1 MRAATI
7 DRYGGPEVITI
18 ADVARPEPGLGQ
30 VLIRVRAAGVG
41 NWDALIREHKS
52 VVAQFLPLTLG
63 SDLSGVVHSVGPCVT
78 DFQPGD
84 EVYGATNPDF
94 VGAYADYAIASAD
107 MIASKPKALSFIEA
121 ASAPVVAVTAWQ
133 MLFEYAQLSA
143 GQTAL
148 IQGGAGNVG
157 AYAVQLARHAGIRV
171 LAAAGPSDRDY
182 VSGLGADE
190 VIDYT
195 SQSFEDAVHEVDA
208 VIDTV
213 GGETRRRSYAVL
225 RKGGRLVSAVSP
237 ISADGPIR
245 NDVRSMFFIVSVT
258 KSRLDLLSP
267 LFESGSLKTDVG
279 PVLPLEEVRTAHLML
294 AGMPHKRGRIV
305 LDLGLGAADSLSY

>member
-1 MRAATI
+1 MRAAII

-18 ADVARPEPGLGQ
+18 SELPRPDPTEGH

-41 NWDALIREHKS
+41 YWDALIREHQS
-52 VVAQFLPLTLG
+52 VVAQSLPLTLG
-63 SDLSGVVHSVGPCVT
+63 SDLSGVVHSVGPGVT

-133 MLFEYAQLSA
+133 MLFEYAQMRA

-148 IQGGAGNVG
+148 VQGGAGNVG

-171 LAAAGPSDRDY
+171 IATAGPADRDY
-182 VSGLGADE
+182 VSELGADQ

-195 SQSFEDAVHEVDA
+195 AQKFEDAVHEVDA

-213 GGETRRRSYAVL
+213 GGETRKRSYAAL
-225 RKGGRLVSAVSP
+225 RKGGTLVSAVSP
-237 ISADGPIR
+237 ISADGPLR
-245 NDVRSMFFIVSVT
+245 DDVKGMFFIVSVT
-258 KSRLDLLSP
+258 RGRLDLLSP
-267 LFESGSLKTDVG
+267 LFESGRLKADVG
-279 PVLPLEEVRTAHLML
+279 PVLPLEEVGAAHLML

-305 LDLGLGAADSLSY
+305 LDLSLGS

>member
-7 DRYGGPEVITI
+7 NRYGGPEVITI
-18 ADVARPEPGLGQ
+18 MDVPRPQPGEGQ
-30 VLIRVRAAGVG
+30 ALVRVHAAGIG
-41 NWDALIREHKS
+41 NWDALIREGKS
-52 VVAQFLPLTLG
+52 VVAQSLPLTLG
-63 SDLSGVVHSVGPCVT
+63 SDLSGVVHSVGPGVA
-78 DFQPGD
+78 DFHPGD

-107 MIASKPKALSFIEA
+107 MIATKPKALSFVDA

-133 MLFEYAQLSA
+133 MLFEYAQLRS
-143 GQTAL
+143 GQMVL

-157 AYAVQLARHAGIRV
+157 AYAVQLAKHAGIRV
-171 LAAAGPSDRDY
+171 IATVGPADRDY

-195 SQSFEDAVHEVDA
+195 SQKFEDAVHEVDA

-213 GGETRRRSYAVL
+213 GGETRKRSYAVL
-225 RKGGRLVSAVSP
+225 RKGGTLVSAVNP
-237 ISADGPIR
+237 ISADGPVR
-245 NDVRSMFFIVSVT
+245 DDVRSTFFIVKVT
-258 KSRLDLLSP
+258 KSHLDLLSP